1 MTPSQIALVQSSFAK
16 VVPIAD
22 TAAKL
27 FYDRLFEIAPE
38 VRPLFKRDMKDRAAN

>member
-1 MTPSQIALVQSSFAK
+1 MTPSQIRSCAIFICQ